1 MIEFRAEQTADHY
14 DAKVDEH
21 ACLVPECDGR
31 FHFCSRH
38 WKSIAPGTVEH
49 LKRTWR
55 TGDFEEMMIALTYAI
70 DDCINLD
77 TV

>member
-1 MIEFRAEQTADHY
+1 MIEFRAGITADHY
-14 DAKVDEH
+14 DAKVDEKT
-21 ACLVPECDGR
+21 CLVPECDGR
-31 FHFCSRH
+31 FHFCPRH
-38 WKSIAPGTVEH
+38 WKSIAPGTVAH

-77 TV
+77 TA

>member
-14 DAKVDEH
+14 DAKADEN

-38 WKSIAPGTVEH
+38 WKSIAPGTVDY

-55 TGDFEEMMIALTYAI
+55 TGDFDEMMIALTYAI

-77 TV
+77 TA